1 MSGRMDRGRPAPHG
15 RPAAV
20 PSVTLHPRQSVGAG
34 LDLWARA
41 AHRLALALVRRMEM
55 SNQAEIATSTSGDE
69 RRPRRERITLS
80 IPQTDAATLVDL
92 IVAAEAAGVNQ
103 LALTQTPTSSDSLT
117 VFAAA
122 LTRTQKVRLM
132 TSIVPT

>member
-15 RPAAV
+15 RPATV
-20 PSVTLHPRQSVGAG
+20 PGVTLHRGQSVGAG

-41 AHRLALALVRRMEM
+41 AHGFALGNAWRMET
-55 SNQAEIATSTSGDE
+55 SNQAERATSTSGDE

-92 IVAAEAAGVNQ
+92 IVAAEAAGVDQ
-103 LALTQTPTSSDSLT
+103 IALTQNP
-117 VFAAA
+117 A
-122 LTRTQKVRLM
+122 
-132 TSIVPT
+132 